1 MSTIPAP
8 PKTQRPCS
16 RARPRRLRVRS
27 GVVCTGTV
35 PNAAPGW
42 PRLPDFWPALQRVG
56 AGRRGRPPLSPA
68 GARVARA
75 SWPWAQGP
83 SLFLGSK
90 VLVMLTTHPGTG
102 AEGDSSG
109 VRERSSPTR
118 PRGGGRGRRGHP
130 GGLPGGGG
138 RQWARASCR
147 SWWSTTSATRSRRA
161 SSSWTPRSSTP
172 TSLGN
177 ARPPRPPAGPQVMP
191 TPTWPTVLS
200 WRCAPLP
207 ASHPQALTAHPPLR
221 KAFRGAL

>member
-16 RARPRRLRVRS
+16 RARPRRLRVSS

-109 VRERSSPTR
+109 VRERSP
-118 PRGGGRGRRGHP
+118 PRDPVEVGE
-130 GGLPGGGG
+130 GGGG
-138 RQWARASCR
+138 
-147 SWWSTTSATRSRRA
+147 TREGFLEAAAVSGHVR
-161 SSSWTPRSSTP
+161 
-172 TSLGN
+172 
-177 ARPPRPPAGPQVMP
+177 PAGVGGVLPVPLAQGELQAAGHHAQV
-191 TPTWPTVLS
+191 
-200 WRCAPLP
+200 PLQVSGTHGLQGLQP
-207 ASHPQALTAHPPLR
+207 VPR
-221 KAFRGAL
+221 

>member
-16 RARPRRLRVRS
+16 RARPRRLRVSS

-90 VLVMLTTHPGTG
+90 VLVMLTTHPGAG

-109 VRERSSPTR
+109 VRERSPPHDSMEV
-118 PRGGGRGRRGHP
+118 GE
-130 GGLPGGGG
+130 GGGG
-138 RQWARASCR
+138 
-147 SWWSTTSATRSRRA
+147 TREGFLEAAAVSGHVR
-161 SSSWTPRSSTP
+161 
-172 TSLGN
+172 
-177 ARPPRPPAGPQVMP
+177 PAGVGGVLPVPLAQGELQAAGHHAQV
-191 TPTWPTVLS
+191 
-200 WRCAPLP
+200 PLQVSGTHGLQGLQP
-207 ASHPQALTAHPPLR
+207 VPR
-221 KAFRGAL
+221 

>member
-8 PKTQRPCS
+8 PQNPTSMFPGASSPPASQLGCGLHGHRPKRS
-16 RARPRRLRVRS
+16 RRLAPPPRLLASPSACGRWPS
-27 GVVCTGTV
+27 GS
-35 PNAAPGW
+35 PSSLPGW
-42 PRLPDFWPALQRVG
+42 CPCGTRFLA
-56 AGRRGRPPLSPA
+56 
-68 GARVARA
+68 
-75 SWPWAQGP
+75 
-83 SLFLGSK
+83 LGSGTLSLPWVK
-90 VLVMLTTHPGTG
+90 SLSDADHPPWGG
-102 AEGDSSG
+102 SG
-109 VRERSSPTR
+109 RGLLRGQGEESPMR
-118 PRGGGRGRRGHP
+118 PRGGGRGRPGHP

-191 TPTWPTVLS
+191 MPTWPTVLS

-207 ASHPQALTAHPPLR
+207 AFHPQALTAHPPLR
-221 KAFRGAL
+221 KAFRGPL